1 MFDEI
6 CARLFGTGKENQKR
20 LLIKLILISLLLVFI
35 TVILDISG
43 GIVLVLLVWGWRALC
58 ACIGITQI
66 SKFFQYN
73 VVIIVISIVAWLI
86 VGTFAGIV
94 VCIIG
99 LIRFTQ
105 LEIERYNK
113 KKSDSV

>member
-1 MFDEI
+1 MFDKI
-6 CARLFGTGKENQKR
+6 CAKMFGTGKENQEK
-20 LLIKLILISLLLVFI
+20 LLIKLILISLLMIFFVI
-35 TVILDISG
+35 ILDING
-43 GIVLVLLVWGWRALC
+43 GIVLVFLVWGWRALC
-58 ACIGITQI
+58 ACTGITQI

-73 VVIIVISIVAWLI
+73 VVVIVISIVAWLT

-99 LIRFTQ
+99 LIRFVQ

-113 KKSDSV
+113 KKNDSI